1 MKIFWRILLA
11 LGIIVVLVI
20 AYFLVF
26 VYFKPHV
33 DYLKADVEI
42 EITGEQL
49 YYEFVSDPLQAAQT
63 YNGKVLLVEGIID
76 EIEEPEDMTIAVM
89 VYEDGFFGREGI
101 RFTMLE
107 GQEGYLFTGRL
118 IQVKGYCTGF
128 TGADVILEH
137 ASVP

>member
-11 LGIIVVLVI
+11 LGIIIVLVI

-33 DYLKADVEI
+33 DYLKAEVEI
-42 EITGEQL
+42 EVAGEQL
-49 YYEFVSDPLQAAQT
+49 YRDYVNNPLQAAQT

-76 EIEEPEDMTIAVM
+76 DIEEPEDMTIAVM
-89 VYEDGFFGREGI
+89 IFEDGFFGTEGI

-107 GQEGYLFTGRL
+107 GQEEYLVTGRL